1 MNRSWMRTFVAIAV
15 IAAMVLLAV
24 GAVGS
29 LLGGPPE
36 NSAGARADAT
46 GVHARTVGS

>member
-29 LLGGPPE
+29 LLGGPADS
-36 NSAGARADAT
+36 SA
-46 GVHARTVGS
+46 GVHARAWGA